1 MRPSG
6 GTFVMRSVA
15 TVDEGRGTRQKVRPV
30 RPAARRRGG
39 ERADASIRVAV
50 VDDAAPR
57 VGPDG
62 VLGWRLLRE
71 RLSTA
76 TTRTAADPRYAV
88 LVLDLDRFR
97 TVNDSL
103 GHSVGD
109 QLLIAVAARLSEAV
123 EEPDTLGHLGGDEF
137 AVLMDSCDDAAQ
149 AQAEARR
156 IQQAFRSPFQID
168 GHELFAGLSVG
179 IALGSSDY
187 PTPEA
192 CLRDA
197 DTAMYL
203 GKASGGSG
211 CLVFDQTM
219 RTRLV
224 EEHRLENDLPASLIS
239 VVPFWRL
246 WGEFRPPGMAGT
258 HAVFPIQRLNVE
270 WPRTIRLSQEK
281 AVGDEISC
289 FQCPR
294 DRSGSEHAHVYG
306 LWATI

>member
-1 MRPSG
+1 M
-6 GTFVMRSVA
+6 
-15 TVDEGRGTRQKVRPV
+15 
-30 RPAARRRGG
+30 
-39 ERADASIRVAV
+39 

-76 TTRTAADPRYAV
+76 TTRTASDPRYAM

-109 QLLIAVAARLSEAV
+109 QLLIAVAARLSEVV

-156 IQQAFRSPFQID
+156 IQQALRSPFQID

-179 IALGSSDY
+179 IALGSCDY

-203 GKASGGSG
+203 GKASGSSG

-224 EEHRLENDLPASLIS
+224 EEHRLD
-239 VVPFWRL
+239 
-246 WGEFRPPGMAGT
+246 
-258 HAVFPIQRLNVE
+258 
-270 WPRTIRLSQEK
+270 
-281 AVGDEISC
+281 
-289 FQCPR
+289 
-294 DRSGSEHAHVYG
+294 
-306 LWATI
+306 